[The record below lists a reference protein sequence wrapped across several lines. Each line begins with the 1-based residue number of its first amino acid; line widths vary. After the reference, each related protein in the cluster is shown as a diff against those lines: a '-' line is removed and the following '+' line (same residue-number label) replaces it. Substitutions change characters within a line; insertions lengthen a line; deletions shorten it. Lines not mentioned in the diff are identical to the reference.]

1 MRSLFAPE
9 YAAAV
14 ADNGFRGDFVQVINR
29 RHSDDEKLVEGWN
42 FYTSLMLSKIQ
53 C

>member
-1 MRSLFAPE
+1 MKSLFAPE

-29 RHSDDEKLVEGWN
+29 RDSDDARLLEGRN
-42 FYTSLMLSKIQ
+42 LTLLNRQIFLT
-53 C
+53 

>member
-1 MRSLFAPE
+1 MRSLFAPG

-29 RHSDDEKLVEGWN
+29 RDSDDARLVEGN
-42 FYTSLMLSKIQ
+42 IFTLLNRQ
-53 C
+53 FFLT